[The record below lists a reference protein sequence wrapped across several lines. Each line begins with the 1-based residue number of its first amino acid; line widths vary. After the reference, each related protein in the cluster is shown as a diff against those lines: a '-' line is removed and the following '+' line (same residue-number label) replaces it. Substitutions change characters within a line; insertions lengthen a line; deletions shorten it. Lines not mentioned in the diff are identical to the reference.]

1 MIKQLKYEEIDWLK
15 YQNCLDDSEQK
26 IYSAE
31 KKFLD
36 VTAKNNWDILVFDD
50 YKAIMPVPFIKKL
63 GLKIVVNPKLT
74 QQLGVFSHKDSV
86 DINEL
91 FLDFLQKNYKVWY
104 YAFNEKN
111 SFKTEL
117 KRRKNFVLESDS
129 YENIRDKYSPK
140 RKRKLRLNP
149 DVAEFSEIKENVY
162 FEEAKKFIENN
173 LIGAE
178 NIRDKNSFLE
188 IIQRFYENK
197 LIDFYGFYFKD
208 KLINLVAIY
217 QENYTSVLIGT
228 YNIKDLVKYN
238 GASNLIDFAIRKNVE
253 TKKFDFEGGELSN
266 MEEYF
271 RGFRAEQRNY
281 AVIENTKKQLIKKA
295 IKFFS

>member
-1 MIKQLKYEEIDWLK
+1 MIKRLKYEEIDWQK
-15 YQNCLDDSEQK
+15 YQNCLDNSEQK

-36 VTAKNNWDILVFDD
+36 VTAKNNWDMLVFDD

-117 KRRKNFVLESDS
+117 KRRKNFVLKSDS

-149 DVAEFSEIKENVY
+149 DVADFSEIKENVY
-162 FEEAKKFIENN
+162 FEDAKKFIENN
-173 LIGAE
+173 LLGAE

-197 LIDFYGFYFKD
+197 LIDFYGFYFKGR
-208 KLINLVAIY
+208 LINLIAIY
-217 QENYTSVLIGT
+217 QEKYTSVLLGT
-228 YNIKDLVKYN
+228 YNLKELVKFN
-238 GASNLIDFAIRKNVE
+238 GASNLIDYAIKKNIE
-253 TKKFDFEGGELSN
+253 LRNFDFEGGELPN

-271 RGFRAEQRNY
+271 RGFRA
-281 AVIENTKKQLIKKA
+281 AVKSYPYIENSKIQLLKSYFIRQ
-295 IKFFS
+295 